1 MKTQFLKNAVPFAV
15 LALGLSGAFVTT
27 SMQKASA
34 GTPEPGYQLDAFGDC
49 INDEVNCQIEQ
60 NDFVCRINGTT
71 GAQAWGKDSSGD
83 CVVKL
88 YRPE

>member
-1 MKTQFLKNAVPFAV
+1 MKTQFLKNVIPFGV
-15 LALGLSGAFVTT
+15 IALGLSGAFVTT

-34 GTPEPGYQLDAFGDC
+34 ASLQIGYQLDAFGEC
-49 INDEVNCQIEQ
+49 SNNTANCETEENQ
-60 NDFVCRINGTT
+60 FVCRINGTT
-71 GAQAWGKDSSGD
+71 GAQAWGKDNNGD

>member
-34 GTPEPGYQLDAFGDC
+34 AAPEPGYQLDAFGDC
-49 INDEVNCQIEQ
+49 SNIEANCDTQE

-71 GAQAWGKDSSGD
+71 GAQAWGKDSNGD

>member
-1 MKTQFLKNAVPFAV
+1 
-15 LALGLSGAFVTT
+15 
-27 SMQKASA
+27 MQYWHLDFQEPLLLLQCRKLLRAA
-34 GTPEPGYQLDAFGDC
+34 PEPGYQLDALGNCTNIEADC
-49 INDEVNCQIEQ
+49 DTQE

-71 GAQAWGKDSSGD
+71 GAQAWGKDSNGD